1 MKNILLVDDDN
12 IFNFINKRLLER
24 SGLANEINTA
34 LNGEEALGLLNK
46 YYMGKS
52 ALPDVILL
60 DLNMPVMDGFSF
72 LEAYKK
78 ISLPWKSKVCIIIV
92 TSSVNAADVLK
103 AEKLGVN
110 QYLSKPLSE
119 ETLLDAI
126 QRCET

>member
-1 MKNILLVDDDN
+1 MKNILLVDDDDV
-12 IFNFINKRLLER
+12 FNFISKKLLQR
-24 SGLANEINTA
+24 TGIASEINTA

-78 ISLPWKSKVCIIIV
+78 ISLPWNKNVCIIIV
-92 TSSVNAADVLK
+92 TSSINPADVLK
-103 AEKLGVN
+103 AEKLGVTR
-110 QYLSKPLSE
+110 YLSKPLSE

-126 QRCET
+126 QGCEI

>member
-12 IFNFINKRLLER
+12 VFNFINTKLLER
-24 SGLANEINTA
+24 AGVANEINTA

-46 YYMGKS
+46 YHMGKS

-78 ISLPWKSKVCIIIV
+78 ISLPWKKNICIIIV
-92 TSSVNAADVLK
+92 TSSINAADRLK
-103 AEKLGVN
+103 AKKLGITR
-110 QYLSKPLSE
+110 YLSKPLSE
-119 ETLLDAI
+119 ETLLDAL
-126 QRCET
+126 QECDT